1 MVGDAMGERT
11 LGKVHV
17 VTGPGKGKT
26 TAAFGLALRAA
37 GHGLRVCIVQ
47 FMKSGMT
54 TGEVLAVERVPN
66 IQVYQYGTGRF
77 VDPKKLTQG
86 DRRCAKDAMAR
97 VRELLEKGSCD
108 VLIMDEVNLASSFG
122 LLDSEDVVAMLKSR
136 KPGIEVVLTG
146 RSAPKEFVDY
156 ADYVSYID
164 DRKHPFKEGEQARE
178 GVEW

>member
-1 MVGDAMGERT
+1 MVGNEMGERT

-54 TGEVLAVERVPN
+54 TGEVLAVQRVPN
-66 IQVYQYGTGRF
+66 IQVHQYGTGRF

-86 DRRCAKDAMAR
+86 DRRCAKEAMAC

-122 LLDSEDVVAMLKSR
+122 LLDSADVVAMLKSR

-156 ADYVSYID
+156 ADYVSYVD
-164 DRKHPFKEGEQARE
+164 DRKHPFKEGGQARE

>member
-1 MVGDAMGERT
+1 MGARA

-47 FMKSGMT
+47 FMKSGST
-54 TGEVLAVERVPN
+54 TGEVIGAKC
-66 IQVYQYGTGRF
+66 IHDIKIYQYGTGRF
-77 VDPKKLTQG
+77 ADPKRLTED
-86 DRRCAKDAMAR
+86 DRRCATDAFAKAR
-97 VRELLEKGSCD
+97 ESLDEGECE
-108 VLIMDEVNLASSFG
+108 VLILDEVNLAASFG
-122 LLDSEDVVAMLKSR
+122 LLDPAEVLAVLKSR

-146 RSAPKEFVDY
+146 RGAPPEFVDY

-164 DRKHPFKEGEQARE
+164 DMKHPFKKGEKARK
-178 GVEW
+178 GIEW

>member
-1 MVGDAMGERT
+1 MADGE

-37 GHGLRVCIVQ
+37 GHGLRVCVIQ

-54 TGEVLAVERVPN
+54 TGEALAVKSFPKIR
-66 IQVYQYGTGRF
+66 VYQYGTGRF
-77 VDPKKLTQG
+77 VDPKKPTG
-86 DRRCAKDAMAR
+86 DDIRCAGEAMNHAKQI
-97 VRELLEKGSCD
+97 LEGDECD
-108 VLIMDEVNLASSFG
+108 VLILDELNPAAAYH
-122 LLDSEDVVAMLKSR
+122 VVDPAEVLEMLRSR
-136 KPGIEVVLTG
+136 NRGIEVVLTG
-146 RSAPKEFVDY
+146 RGAPQEFVEY

-164 DRKHPFKEGEQARE
+164 DKKHPLRKGVKARE